1 MFRTCQVLA
10 PAHRRFWLWRFLDMT
25 ERPTDLSSFP
35 SYRQPRRS
43 LLSARKF
50 ALMASVVAGLGVAVY
65 GFSPSPGPV
74 GIFSS
79 PAHAQVNNE
88 VRKVER
94 PIGFADIVERVKP
107 SVISVK
113 VKIREKLAKDDSS
126 NNEDSPFQ
134 PGSPME
140 RFFRRFGGPD
150 GLPPGLRGGPRG
162 GGRAMMGQGSGFF
175 ISADGYAVTNNH
187 VVDGADKVEVTTD
200 DGKTFTAKVIG
211 TDARTDIALIK
222 VEGGSNFPFAKLSEG
237 KPRIGDWVLAVG
249 NPFGL
254 GGTVTAGIVSAS
266 GRDIGSGPYDDF
278 IQIDAPVNKGNSGGP
293 AFDTSGEVMGVNTAI
308 YSPSGGSVG
317 IAFSIPASTV
327 KNVVAQLKD
336 KGSVSRGWIGVQI
349 QPVTQDLA
357 DSMGLKQAEGA
368 LVADPQKDG
377 PAAKAGVEAGEVI
390 TAVNGQSVKDARELA
405 RIIGGIAPGSTAKLD
420 VLHKGKSK
428 VVGLTLGQ
436 LPNAQEAKADI
447 DADGKGSTHGTDV
460 PRLGMTVA
468 PTGKVDGAGKEGVVV
483 MKVEPK
489 GAASDRGLKK
499 GDVILE
505 VAGKSVS
512 NPNDVREALEGARTD
527 KKSSVLMRVRSGD
540 ASHYVAVPLA
550 NG

>member
-1 MFRTCQVLA
+1 MN
-10 PAHRRFWLWRFLDMT
+10 D
-25 ERPTDLSSFP
+25 RPTDLSSLP
-35 SYRQPRRS
+35 SYQAPRRS
-43 LLSARKF
+43 LFSARKF
-50 ALMASVVAGLGVAVY
+50 ALMASVVAGLGVAAY
-65 GFSPSPGPV
+65 GFSPSHGPV
-74 GIFSS
+74 DIFSS

-94 PIGFADIVERVKP
+94 PVGFADIVERVKP

-113 VKIREKLAKDDSS
+113 VNINEKVASKDDNSG
-126 NNEDSPFQ
+126 NGNDESPFQ

-162 GGRAMMGQGSGFF
+162 GRGMVTGQGSGFF

-200 DGKTFTAKVIG
+200 DGKTYSAKVIG
-211 TDARTDIALIK
+211 TDARTDVALIK
-222 VEGGSNFPFAKLSEG
+222 VEGGSNFPFAKLSDG

-266 GRDIGSGPYDDF
+266 GRDIGNGPYDDF

-293 AFDTSGEVMGVNTAI
+293 AFNTEGEVMGVNTAI

-327 KNVVAQLKD
+327 KNVIAQLKD

-349 QPVTQDLA
+349 QPVTSDIA
-357 DSMGLKQAEGA
+357 DSLGLKKAEGA
-368 LVADPQKDG
+368 LVAEPQANG
-377 PAAKAGVEAGEVI
+377 PAAKAGIESGDVI
-390 TAVNGQSVKDARELA
+390 TAVNGETVKDARELA
-405 RIIGGIAPGSTAKLD
+405 RTIGGLPPGNSVKLN
-420 VLHKGKSK
+420 VLHKGQDK
-428 VVGLTLGQ
+428 VVNLTLGQ
-436 LPNAQEAKADI
+436 LPNSMEAKADT
-447 DADGKGSTHGTDV
+447 DDDSGKTNPTKGTDV
-460 PRLGMTVA
+460 PRLGLTVA
-468 PTGKVDGAGKEGVVV
+468 PANSVAGAGKDGVVV
-483 MKVEPK
+483 TEVDPK
-489 GAASDRGLKK
+489 SAAAERGFKE

-505 VAGKSVS
+505 VAGKSVT
-512 NPNDVREALEGARTD
+512 NATDVREAINAARTD
-527 KKSSVLMRVRSGD
+527 NKNSVLMRIKSGG
-540 ASHYVAVPLA
+540 SSRFVAVPLA
-550 NG
+550 KG